1 MAGERFLGRWSRL
14 KRDADGAGKLPAQ
27 PVSSPPAVAGL
38 PVQPA
43 AVAPAGPDAAALD
56 WAATNGV
63 TNGVRSGPDVLQA
76 RERVELPS
84 IDSLGKDSDFS
95 MFMRADVDP
104 GLRVSALKKLFT
116 DPHFNQMDGLDI
128 YIDDYTKPDPMP
140 LAMLKRLNQ
149 SRMVGLMEGEPE
161 DASPTDR
168 AGAGAELAAAV
179 PPPPAGEAPAGEAP
193 AGEGPPREGP
203 VTEASR
209 MDQAEALDAG
219 LDDQRG
225 EPEPGSVTVETP
237 AATTAETA
245 HRNSGAEASA
255 DATSA
260 AGSPA
265 LQQPA

>member
-1 MAGERFLGRWSRL
+1 MAGERFLGRWARL

-38 PVQPA
+38 PAHPA

-116 DPHFNQMDGLDI
+116 DPHFNRMDGLDI

-168 AGAGAELAAAV
+168 AGAGAELAVAV
-179 PPPPAGEAPAGEAP
+179 PPPPAGEAP

-203 VTEASR
+203 VTEPSR
-209 MDQAEALDAG
+209 MDQADALDAG

-245 HRNSGAEASA
+245 RRNSGAEASA